1 MPLNYE
7 NLYKKMGI
15 VFLGGS
21 LILSTTGCS
30 WFGSKESSKSK
41 SAITKKVDKNKP
53 EEKKENLNKQDF
65 EAITENAIQ
74 SKDNEVAYLLDE
86 LDKSKINFK
95 EKSIVSNLQNGDET
109 TSRVLALFDKETTD
123 KSLQDTTKDNVIAAI
138 TDNKPQVT
146 LNGDHF
152 AFGDQNIDSSV
163 ASIGDILP
171 PVTPEGENGNT
182 ENTGTEKPKPT
193 EQEEPTDLEKPK
205 PPVDPPTEPE
215 KPKPPVDPPVDP
227 PTDPEKPKPPVDPPV
242 DPPTDPEK
250 PKPPVDPPVDPPTDP
265 EKPKPPVDPPVD
277 PPTDPEKPKP
287 PVDPPTDPEKPKPP
301 VDPPTDPE
309 KPKPPVDPPTNPEK

>member
-41 SAITKKVDKNKP
+41 TAITKKVDKNRP

-65 EAITENAIQ
+65 EAMTENAIQ
-74 SKDNEVAYLLDE
+74 SKDNEVSYVLEE

-123 KSLQDTTKDNVIAAI
+123 KSIQDTAKDNVIAAI

-146 LNGDHF
+146 VNGDHF

-193 EQEEPTDLEKPK
+193 EPEEPTDLEKPK
-205 PPVDPPTEPE
+205 PPVNPPTE
-215 KPKPPVDPPVDP
+215 
-227 PTDPEKPKPPVDPPV
+227 
-242 DPPTDPEK
+242 
-250 PKPPVDPPVDPPTDP
+250 
-265 EKPKPPVDPPVD
+265 
-277 PPTDPEKPKP
+277 PEKPKP

-309 KPKPPVDPPTNPEK
+309 KP

>member
-41 SAITKKVDKNKP
+41 TAITKKVDKNKP
-53 EEKKENLNKQDF
+53 DEKKEDLNKHDF

-74 SKDNEVAYLLDE
+74 SKDNEVAYVLEE

-109 TSRVLALFDKETTD
+109 TSRVLALFDKEKTD
-123 KSLQDTTKDNVIAAI
+123 KTLQDTTKDNVIAAI
-138 TDNKPQVT
+138 TDNKPQVSV
-146 LNGDHF
+146 NGDHF

-171 PVTPEGENGNT
+171 PEKKPDTIVTPPIITEGEDGNT
-182 ENTGTEKPKPT
+182 ENTGTEKPKP
-193 EQEEPTDLEKPK
+193 PIDPEKPTNPEK
-205 PPVDPPTEPE
+205 PTEPE
-215 KPKPPVDPPVDP
+215 KP
-227 PTDPEKPKPPVDPPV
+227 
-242 DPPTDPEK
+242 
-250 PKPPVDPPVDPPTDP
+250 
-265 EKPKPPVDPPVD
+265 
-277 PPTDPEKPKP
+277 
-287 PVDPPTDPEKPKPP
+287 
-301 VDPPTDPE
+301 
-309 KPKPPVDPPTNPEK
+309 TNPEKPVLKQNEKMVASK

>member
-21 LILSTTGCS
+21 LILGTTGCS

-74 SKDNEVAYLLDE
+74 SKDNEVAYVLEE

-146 LNGDHF
+146 VNGDHF

-171 PVTPEGENGNT
+171 PEKKPDAIVNPPITPEGENGNT
-182 ENTGTEKPKPT
+182 ENIGTEKPKP
-193 EQEEPTDLEKPK
+193 P
-205 PPVDPPTEPE
+205 
-215 KPKPPVDPPVDP
+215 
-227 PTDPEKPKPPVDPPV
+227 
-242 DPPTDPEK
+242 
-250 PKPPVDPPVDPPTDP
+250 
-265 EKPKPPVDPPVD
+265 
-277 PPTDPEKPKP
+277 
-287 PVDPPTDPEKPKPP
+287 
-301 VDPPTDPE
+301 
-309 KPKPPVDPPTNPEK
+309 

>member
-41 SAITKKVDKNKP
+41 SAITKKVDKSEP
-53 EEKKENLNKQDF
+53 EEKKENLSKQDF

-74 SKDNEVAYLLDE
+74 SKDNEVAYVIEE

-95 EKSIVSNLQNGDET
+95 DKSIVSNLQNNDET

-123 KSLQDTTKDNVIAAI
+123 KTLQDTTKDSVIAAI

-193 EQEEPTDLEKPK
+193 EPEVPTDLEKPK

-215 KPKPPVDPPVDP
+215 KPPV
-227 PTDPEKPKPPVDPPV
+227 E
-242 DPPTDPEK
+242 
-250 PKPPVDPPVDPPTDP
+250 
-265 EKPKPPVDPPVD
+265 
-277 PPTDPEKPKP
+277 P

-309 KPKPPVDPPTNPEK
+309 KPKPPVDPPTNPEKQTEPKKPTNPEKPTESNKQESKSDVTV

>member
-21 LILSTTGCS
+21 LILSTTACS

-53 EEKKENLNKQDF
+53 EEKKEDLNKQDF

-74 SKDNEVAYLLDE
+74 SKDNEVAYVLEE

-95 EKSIVSNLQNGDET
+95 EKSIVSNLQNGDDT

-123 KSLQDTTKDNVIAAI
+123 KTLQDTTKDNVIAAI

-146 LNGDHF
+146 VNGDHF

-171 PVTPEGENGNT
+171 PEKKPDTIVNPPIITEGENGNT
-182 ENTGTEKPKPT
+182 ENTGTEKPKP
-193 EQEEPTDLEKPK
+193 PI
-205 PPVDPPTEPE
+205 EPE
-215 KPKPPVDPPVDP
+215 K
-227 PTDPEKPKPPVDPPV
+227 
-242 DPPTDPEK
+242 
-250 PKPPVDPPVDPPTDP
+250 
-265 EKPKPPVDPPVD
+265 
-277 PPTDPEKPKP
+277 
-287 PVDPPTDPEKPKPP
+287 
-301 VDPPTDPE
+301 
-309 KPKPPVDPPTNPEK
+309 PTNPEKPIEPEKP

>member
-53 EEKKENLNKQDF
+53 EEKKEDLNKKDF

-74 SKDNEVAYLLDE
+74 SKDNEVAYVLEE

-95 EKSIVSNLQNGDET
+95 EKSIVSNLQNGDDT

-123 KSLQDTTKDNVIAAI
+123 KTLQDTTKDNVIAAI
-138 TDNKPQVT
+138 KDNKPQVT
-146 LNGDHF
+146 VNGDHF

-171 PVTPEGENGNT
+171 PEKKPDAIVNLPIITEGENGNT
-182 ENTGTEKPKPT
+182 ESTGTEKPKPPI
-193 EQEEPTDLEKPK
+193 EPEKPTNPEKLTEPEK
-205 PPVDPPTEPE
+205 PTNPEKPTEPE
-215 KPKPPVDPPVDP
+215 KP
-227 PTDPEKPKPPVDPPV
+227 TNPEKP
-242 DPPTDPEK
+242 TEPEK
-250 PKPPVDPPVDPPTDP
+250 
-265 EKPKPPVDPPVD
+265 
-277 PPTDPEKPKP
+277 
-287 PVDPPTDPEKPKPP
+287 
-301 VDPPTDPE
+301 
-309 KPKPPVDPPTNPEK
+309 PTNPEKPTEPEKPTNPEKPTEPEKP

>member
-21 LILSTTGCS
+21 LILGTTGCS
-30 WFGSKESSKSK
+30 LFGSKESSKSK
-41 SAITKKVDKNKP
+41 PAITKKVDKNKP

-74 SKDNEVAYLLDE
+74 SKDNEVAYVLDE
-86 LDKSKINFK
+86 IDKSKINFK

-123 KSLQDTTKDNVIAAI
+123 KTLQDTTKDSVIAAI
-138 TDNKPQVT
+138 TDNKPQVIV
-146 LNGDHF
+146 NGDHF

-171 PVTPEGENGNT
+171 PEKKLDKIVNPPVTPEGEKGGM
-182 ENTGTEKPKPT
+182 ENPGT
-193 EQEEPTDLEKPK
+193 
-205 PPVDPPTEPE
+205 
-215 KPKPPVDPPVDP
+215 
-227 PTDPEKPKPPVDPPV
+227 
-242 DPPTDPEK
+242 
-250 PKPPVDPPVDPPTDP
+250 
-265 EKPKPPVDPPVD
+265 
-277 PPTDPEKPKP
+277 EKPKP
-287 PVDPPTDPEKPKPP
+287 PVDPPTDPEKP
-301 VDPPTDPE
+301 
-309 KPKPPVDPPTNPEK
+309 

>member
-21 LILSTTGCS
+21 LILGATGCS

-41 SAITKKVDKNKP
+41 SAITKKVDKSKP
-53 EEKKENLNKQDF
+53 EEKKEDLNKQDF

-74 SKDNEVAYLLDE
+74 SKDNEVAYVIEE

-123 KSLQDTTKDNVIAAI
+123 KTLQDTTKDNVIAAI
-138 TDNKPQVT
+138 TDNKPQVIV
-146 LNGDHF
+146 NGDHF

-171 PVTPEGENGNT
+171 PEKKPDEIVNPPVTPEGENGNT

-193 EQEEPTDLEKPK
+193 EPEKPKPPVDPPVDPPTNPEKPK

-215 KPKPPVDPPVDP
+215 KPKPPVDPP
-227 PTDPEKPKPPVDPPV
+227 
-242 DPPTDPEK
+242 
-250 PKPPVDPPVDPPTDP
+250 
-265 EKPKPPVDPPVD
+265 
-277 PPTDPEKPKP
+277 
-287 PVDPPTDPEKPKPP
+287 
-301 VDPPTDPE
+301 
-309 KPKPPVDPPTNPEK
+309 

>member
-41 SAITKKVDKNKP
+41 TAITKKVDKNKP

-65 EAITENAIQ
+65 EAMTENAIQ
-74 SKDNEVAYLLDE
+74 SKDNEVSYVLEE

-123 KSLQDTTKDNVIAAI
+123 KSIQDTAKDNVIAAI
-138 TDNKPQVT
+138 ADSKPQVT
-146 LNGDHF
+146 VNGDHF
-152 AFGDQNIDSSV
+152 AFGNQDIDSSV

-171 PVTPEGENGNT
+171 PEKNPEVIVNPPVTPEGENGG
-182 ENTGTEKPKPT
+182 TGNPGTDKPKP
-193 EQEEPTDLEKPK
+193 PVDPSTDPEKPK
-205 PPVDPPTEPE
+205 PPVDPSTDPE
-215 KPKPPVDPPVDP
+215 KPKPPVDPSTDPDKPKPPVDPPVDP

-242 DPPTDPEK
+242 DPPTDPDK
-250 PKPPVDPPVDPPTDP
+250 PKPPVDPPVDPPT
-265 EKPKPPVDPPVD
+265 
-277 PPTDPEKPKP
+277 
-287 PVDPPTDPEKPKPP
+287 
-301 VDPPTDPE
+301 
-309 KPKPPVDPPTNPEK
+309 

>member
-21 LILSTTGCS
+21 LILGTTGCS
-30 WFGSKESSKSK
+30 LFGSKESSKSK
-41 SAITKKVDKNKP
+41 PAITEKEDKKKP

-74 SKDNEVAYLLDE
+74 SKDNEVAYVIEE

-95 EKSIVSNLQNGDET
+95 ERSIVSNLQNGDET

-123 KSLQDTTKDNVIAAI
+123 KTLQDTTKDNVIAAI
-138 TDNKPQVT
+138 ADSKPQVT
-146 LNGDHF
+146 VNGDHF
-152 AFGDQNIDSSV
+152 AFGNQDIDSSV

-171 PVTPEGENGNT
+171 PEKNPEVIVNPPVTPEGENGGT
-182 ENTGTEKPKPT
+182 ENPGTDKPKP
-193 EQEEPTDLEKPK
+193 PID
-205 PPVDPPTEPE
+205 PPVDPPTDPD

-227 PTDPEKPKPPVDPPV
+227 PTDPD
-242 DPPTDPEK
+242 
-250 PKPPVDPPVDPPTDP
+250 
-265 EKPKPPVDPPVD
+265 
-277 PPTDPEKPKP
+277 
-287 PVDPPTDPEKPKPP
+287 
-301 VDPPTDPE
+301 
-309 KPKPPVDPPTNPEK
+309 KPKPPVDPPTNPEKQTEPKKPTNPEKPTELNKQESKSDVTV

>member
-41 SAITKKVDKNKP
+41 SAITKKVDKSKP

-74 SKDNEVAYLLDE
+74 SKDNEVAYVLDE
-86 LDKSKINFK
+86 IDKSKINFK
-95 EKSIVSNLQNGDET
+95 EKSIVGNLQNRDET

-123 KSLQDTTKDNVIAAI
+123 KTLQDTTKDNVIAAI

-171 PVTPEGENGNT
+171 PEKNPEVIVNPPVTLEDENGGT
-182 ENTGTEKPKPT
+182 ENPGT
-193 EQEEPTDLEKPK
+193 D
-205 PPVDPPTEPE
+205 

-265 EKPKPPVDPPVD
+265 DKPKPPVDPPVD
-277 PPTDPEKPKP
+277 PPTDPDKPKP
-287 PVDPPTDPEKPKPP
+287 PVDPPVDPPTDPDKPKPP
-301 VDPPTDPE
+301 VDPPVDPPTDPD
-309 KPKPPVDPPTNPEK
+309 KPKPPVDPP

>member
-21 LILSTTGCS
+21 LILGTTGCS
-30 WFGSKESSKSK
+30 LFGSKESSKSK
-41 SAITKKVDKNKP
+41 PAITKKVDKNKP

-74 SKDNEVAYLLDE
+74 SKDNEVAYVLDE
-86 LDKSKINFK
+86 IDKSKINFK

-123 KSLQDTTKDNVIAAI
+123 KTLQDTTKDSVIAAI
-138 TDNKPQVT
+138 TDNKPQVIV
-146 LNGDHF
+146 NGDHF

-171 PVTPEGENGNT
+171 PEKKLDKIVNPPVTPEGEKGGM
-182 ENTGTEKPKPT
+182 ENPGTEKPK
-193 EQEEPTDLEKPK
+193 
-205 PPVDPPTEPE
+205 
-215 KPKPPVDPPVDP
+215 PPVDP

-265 EKPKPPVDPPVD
+265 ELSLIHISE
-277 PPTDPEKPKP
+277 PTR
-287 PVDPPTDPEKPKPP
+287 
-301 VDPPTDPE
+301 
-309 KPKPPVDPPTNPEK
+309 

>member
-30 WFGSKESSKSK
+30 WLGGKESSKSK
-41 SAITKKVDKNKP
+41 PAITKKVDKNKP
-53 EEKKENLNKQDF
+53 EEKKEDLNKQDF

-74 SKDNEVAYLLDE
+74 SKDNEVAYVLEE

-123 KSLQDTTKDNVIAAI
+123 KSIQDTAKDNVIAAI
-138 TDNKPQVT
+138 TDNKPQVSV
-146 LNGDHF
+146 NGDHF

-163 ASIGDILP
+163 ASIGDIP
-171 PVTPEGENGNT
+171 PPEKKPDAIVNPPIITEGENSNK
-182 ENTGTEKPKPT
+182 ENTGTEKPKPPI
-193 EQEEPTDLEKPK
+193 E
-205 PPVDPPTEPE
+205 PPVNPGKPTEPE
-215 KPKPPVDPPVDP
+215 KP
-227 PTDPEKPKPPVDPPV
+227 
-242 DPPTDPEK
+242 
-250 PKPPVDPPVDPPTDP
+250 
-265 EKPKPPVDPPVD
+265 
-277 PPTDPEKPKP
+277 
-287 PVDPPTDPEKPKPP
+287 
-301 VDPPTDPE
+301 
-309 KPKPPVDPPTNPEK
+309 TNPEKPTE

>member
-21 LILSTTGCS
+21 LILSTMGCS
-30 WFGSKESSKSK
+30 GFGSKESSKSK
-41 SAITKKVDKNKP
+41 SAITKKADKSKP
-53 EEKKENLNKQDF
+53 EEKKANLNKQDF

-74 SKDNEVAYLLDE
+74 SKDNEVAYVLDE

-95 EKSIVSNLQNGDET
+95 DKSIVSNLQNGDET

-123 KSLQDTTKDNVIAAI
+123 KTLQDTTKDSVIAAI
-138 TDNKPQVT
+138 TDNKPQVIV
-146 LNGDHF
+146 NGDHF

-171 PVTPEGENGNT
+171 PEKKLDEIVNPPVTPEGENGGM
-182 ENTGTEKPKPT
+182 ENPGT
-193 EQEEPTDLEKPK
+193 EKPK
-205 PPVDPPTEPE
+205 PPVDPLTESEKPKPPVDPLTESEKPKPPVDPSTEPE
-215 KPKPPVDPPVDP
+215 KPKPPVDPP
-227 PTDPEKPKPPVDPPV
+227 TE
-242 DPPTDPEK
+242 
-250 PKPPVDPPVDPPTDP
+250 
-265 EKPKPPVDPPVD
+265 
-277 PPTDPEKPKP
+277 PEKPKP

-301 VDPPTDPE
+301 VDPPMDPE
-309 KPKPPVDPPTNPEK
+309 KPKPPVDPPTNPEKPTELNKQESKSDVTV

>member
-41 SAITKKVDKNKP
+41 TAITKKVDKNKP

-65 EAITENAIQ
+65 EAMTENAIQ
-74 SKDNEVAYLLDE
+74 SKDNEVSYVLEE

-109 TSRVLALFDKETTD
+109 TSRVLALFDKETTE
-123 KSLQDTTKDNVIAAI
+123 KSIQDTAKDNVIAAI

-146 LNGDHF
+146 VNGDHF

-163 ASIGDILP
+163 ASIGDIFPQEKKPDTVVNP
-171 PVTPEGENGNT
+171 PVTPEGENGST
-182 ENTGTEKPKPT
+182 ENPGTEKPK
-193 EQEEPTDLEKPK
+193 
-205 PPVDPPTEPE
+205 
-215 KPKPPVDPPVDP
+215 
-227 PTDPEKPKPPVDPPV
+227 
-242 DPPTDPEK
+242 
-250 PKPPVDPPVDPPTDP
+250 
-265 EKPKPPVDPPVD
+265 PPVD

-309 KPKPPVDPPTNPEK
+309 KPKPPVDPPTDPEKPKPPVDPPTDPEKPKPPVDPPTESEKPKPPVDPPV

>member
-227 PTDPEKPKPPVDPPV
+227 PTDPEKPKPPVDPP
-242 DPPTDPEK
+242 
-250 PKPPVDPPVDPPTDP
+250 
-265 EKPKPPVDPPVD
+265 
-277 PPTDPEKPKP
+277 
-287 PVDPPTDPEKPKPP
+287 TDPEKPKPP

>member
-30 WFGSKESSKSK
+30 WFGSKESAKSK
-41 SAITKKVDKNKP
+41 PAITKKVDKNKP

-74 SKDNEVAYLLDE
+74 SKDNGVAYVLDE

-123 KSLQDTTKDNVIAAI
+123 KTLQDTTKDNVIAAI

-146 LNGDHF
+146 VNGDHF
-152 AFGDQNIDSSV
+152 AFGDQNVDSSV
-163 ASIGDILP
+163 ASIGDIFPQEKKADTVVNP
-171 PVTPEGENGNT
+171 PVTPEGENGST
-182 ENTGTEKPKPT
+182 ENPGAEKPK
-193 EQEEPTDLEKPK
+193 
-205 PPVDPPTEPE
+205 PTEPE
-215 KPKPPVDPPVDP
+215 KPKPPVDPP
-227 PTDPEKPKPPVDPPV
+227 TE
-242 DPPTDPEK
+242 PEK

-301 VDPPTDPE
+301 VDPPTEPE
-309 KPKPPVDPPTNPEK
+309 K

>member
-21 LILSTTGCS
+21 LIMSTTGCS
-30 WFGSKESSKSK
+30 GFGSKESSKSK
-41 SAITKKVDKNKP
+41 SAITKKVDKSKP

-74 SKDNEVAYLLDE
+74 SKDNEVAYVLDE
-86 LDKSKINFK
+86 IDKSKINFK

-123 KSLQDTTKDNVIAAI
+123 KTLQDTTKDNVIAAI

-182 ENTGTEKPKPT
+182 ENTGTEKPK
-193 EQEEPTDLEKPK
+193 
-205 PPVDPPTEPE
+205 PTEPE

-277 PPTDPEKPKP
+277 PPT
-287 PVDPPTDPEKPKPP
+287 
-301 VDPPTDPE
+301 
-309 KPKPPVDPPTNPEK
+309 

>member
-53 EEKKENLNKQDF
+53 DEKKEDLNKHDF

-74 SKDNEVAYLLDE
+74 SKDNEVAYVLEE

-109 TSRVLALFDKETTD
+109 TSRVLAIFDKETKD
-123 KSLQDTTKDNVIAAI
+123 KSIQDTAKDNVIAAI
-138 TDNKPQVT
+138 TDNKPQVSV
-146 LNGDHF
+146 NGDHF

-171 PVTPEGENGNT
+171 PEKKPDTIVTPPIITEGEDGNT
-182 ENTGTEKPKPT
+182 ENTGTEKPKPPI
-193 EQEEPTDLEKPK
+193 EPEKPTNPEK
-205 PPVDPPTEPE
+205 PTEPE
-215 KPKPPVDPPVDP
+215 KP
-227 PTDPEKPKPPVDPPV
+227 TNPEKP
-242 DPPTDPEK
+242 TEPEK
-250 PKPPVDPPVDPPTDP
+250 
-265 EKPKPPVDPPVD
+265 
-277 PPTDPEKPKP
+277 
-287 PVDPPTDPEKPKPP
+287 
-301 VDPPTDPE
+301 
-309 KPKPPVDPPTNPEK
+309 PTNPEKPTEPEKPTNPEKPTEPEKPTKSRETNRAG

>member
-21 LILSTTGCS
+21 LILGTTGCS

-41 SAITKKVDKNKP
+41 SAITKKVDKSKP

-65 EAITENAIQ
+65 EAMTENAIQ
-74 SKDNEVAYLLDE
+74 SKDNEVAYVLEE

-109 TSRVLALFDKETTD
+109 TSRVLALFDKETKD
-123 KSLQDTTKDNVIAAI
+123 KTLQDTTKDNVIAAI

-152 AFGDQNIDSSV
+152 AFGDQNIESSV

-193 EQEEPTDLEKPK
+193 EPEEPTDLEKPK
-205 PPVDPPTEPE
+205 PPVNPPTEPE

-227 PTDPEKPKPPVDPPV
+227 PTE
-242 DPPTDPEK
+242 
-250 PKPPVDPPVDPPTDP
+250 P

-309 KPKPPVDPPTNPEK
+309 KPKPPVDPPTNPEKQTEPKKPTNPEKPTELNKQESKSDVTV

>member
-41 SAITKKVDKNKP
+41 TAITKKVDKNKP
-53 EEKKENLNKQDF
+53 EKKKENLNKQDF
-65 EAITENAIQ
+65 EAMTENAIQ
-74 SKDNEVAYLLDE
+74 SKDNEVSYVLEE

-123 KSLQDTTKDNVIAAI
+123 KSIQDTAKDNVIAAI

-146 LNGDHF
+146 VNGDHF

-163 ASIGDILP
+163 ASIGDVFPQEKKPDAVVNP
-171 PVTPEGENGNT
+171 PVTPEGENGST
-182 ENTGTEKPKPT
+182 ENPGTEKPKPPV
-193 EQEEPTDLEKPK
+193 EPPVE

-215 KPKPPVDPPVDP
+215 KP
-227 PTDPEKPKPPVDPPV
+227 
-242 DPPTDPEK
+242 
-250 PKPPVDPPVDPPTDP
+250 
-265 EKPKPPVDPPVD
+265 
-277 PPTDPEKPKP
+277 
-287 PVDPPTDPEKPKPP
+287 
-301 VDPPTDPE
+301 
-309 KPKPPVDPPTNPEK
+309 TNPEKATNPKKQESKSDVTV

>member
-41 SAITKKVDKNKP
+41 PAITKKVDKNKP
-53 EEKKENLNKQDF
+53 GKKEENLNKQDF

-74 SKDNEVAYLLDE
+74 GKDNEVANVLDE

-95 EKSIVSNLQNGDET
+95 DKSMVSNLQNNVET

-123 KSLQDTTKDNVIAAI
+123 KTLQDTTKDNVIAAI

-152 AFGDQNIDSSV
+152 AFGNQGIDSSV

-171 PVTPEGENGNT
+171 PEKKPDVIVNPPVTPEGENSDT
-182 ENTGTEKPKPT
+182 ENPGTEK
-193 EQEEPTDLEKPK
+193 QR
-205 PPVDPPTEPE
+205 PTEPE
-215 KPKPPVDPPVDP
+215 KPKPPVDPPAE
-227 PTDPEKPKPPVDPPV
+227 PEKPKPPVDPPAE
-242 DPPTDPEK
+242 PEK
-250 PKPPVDPPVDPPTDP
+250 PKPSVDPPTEP
-265 EKPKPPVDPPVD
+265 EKPPVDS
-277 PPTDPEKPKP
+277 PTEPEKP
-287 PVDPPTDPEKPKPP
+287 PVDPPTEPEKPP
-301 VDPPTDPE
+301 VDPPTEPE
-309 KPKPPVDPPTNPEK
+309 KPPVDPPTEPEKPPVDPPTEPE

>member
-53 EEKKENLNKQDF
+53 EEKKEDLNKQDF

-74 SKDNEVAYLLDE
+74 SKDNEVAYVIEE

-95 EKSIVSNLQNGDET
+95 EKSIVSNLQNGDDT

-123 KSLQDTTKDNVIAAI
+123 KSIQDTAKDNVIAAI

-146 LNGDHF
+146 VNGDHF

-171 PVTPEGENGNT
+171 TEKKPDAIVNPTITPEGENGNT
-182 ENTGTEKPKPT
+182 ENTGAEK
-193 EQEEPTDLEKPK
+193 
-205 PPVDPPTEPE
+205 PTEPE
-215 KPKPPVDPPVDP
+215 KPSNPEKPTEPEKPTNPEKP
-227 PTDPEKPKPPVDPPV
+227 TEPEKPTNPEKPTDPEKP
-242 DPPTDPEK
+242 TEPEK
-250 PKPPVDPPVDPPTDP
+250 
-265 EKPKPPVDPPVD
+265 
-277 PPTDPEKPKP
+277 
-287 PVDPPTDPEKPKPP
+287 
-301 VDPPTDPE
+301 
-309 KPKPPVDPPTNPEK
+309 PTNPEKPTEPE

>member
-41 SAITKKVDKNKP
+41 STITKKVDKNKP

-74 SKDNEVAYLLDE
+74 SKDNEVAYVLDE
-86 LDKSKINFK
+86 IDKSKINFK

-109 TSRVLALFDKETTD
+109 TSRVLVLFDKETTD
-123 KSLQDTTKDNVIAAI
+123 KTLQDTTKDNVIAAI

-193 EQEEPTDLEKPK
+193 EPEKPK

-227 PTDPEKPKPPVDPPV
+227 PTEPEKPKPPVDPPV
-242 DPPTDPEK
+242 DPPTEPEK
-250 PKPPVDPPVDPPTDP
+250 PKPPVDPPVDPPT
-265 EKPKPPVDPPVD
+265 E
-277 PPTDPEKPKP
+277 PEKPKP
-287 PVDPPTDPEKPKPP
+287 PVDPPTDPDKPKPP
-301 VDPPTDPE
+301 VDPPTD
-309 KPKPPVDPPTNPEK
+309 

>member
-21 LILSTTGCS
+21 LILGTTGCS
-30 WFGSKESSKSK
+30 LFGSKESSKSK
-41 SAITKKVDKNKP
+41 PAITKKEDKNKP

-74 SKDNEVAYLLDE
+74 SKDNEVAYVLDE
-86 LDKSKINFK
+86 IDKSKINFK

-109 TSRVLALFDKETTD
+109 TSRVLALFDKEATD
-123 KSLQDTTKDNVIAAI
+123 KTLQDTTKDSVIAAI
-138 TDNKPQVT
+138 TDNKPQVIV
-146 LNGDHF
+146 NGDHF

-171 PVTPEGENGNT
+171 PEKKLDEIVNPPVTPEGENGNT

-193 EQEEPTDLEKPK
+193 
-205 PPVDPPTEPE
+205 DPD

-227 PTDPEKPKPPVDPPV
+227 PTDPDKP
-242 DPPTDPEK
+242 
-250 PKPPVDPPVDPPTDP
+250 
-265 EKPKPPVDPPVD
+265 
-277 PPTDPEKPKP
+277 
-287 PVDPPTDPEKPKPP
+287 
-301 VDPPTDPE
+301 
-309 KPKPPVDPPTNPEK
+309 